1 MILCW
6 ALLFAVTGG
15 SPDQGAD
22 MNDPY
27 QILEKHFEATGGLK
41 KIQGIKTVYK
51 EAKLVIAGT
60 DLKGTVKQWER
71 LPRMWRQEVDL
82 GVIRTY
88 AGDNGEIRW
97 SVDPN
102 GKIQIHRDKSTLED
116 RELKRLMSLLEYRD
130 PQSQHF
136 KLTFDGV
143 SKVMDEDCYAV
154 TIANTVSG
162 TTQINYYS
170 TATFYLIKMVVKRPN
185 SQETTFFF
193 DFRTI
198 EGEGLILP
206 FKEVT
211 ETAPA
216 GEKQIMEYS
225 TYDNNKPLEGISFDP
240 PAQDVKDYRFTSGSS
255 APDIPFQLIENH
267 VYLPITINNK
277 EQLWVLDCGA
287 AVTVV
292 DSGYA
297 AGLGFSFEGPIKGQ
311 GASGTVD
318 LYYVTLPAYAMNGI
332 EFNAQKV
339 LSMNIRDIFKPI
351 LGLEIAGIL
360 GYDFLSRFVTRIDY
374 AREKISLYDPGV
386 FDYAGSG
393 KVIDSPLQDRMF
405 SLPMTV
411 DSIYTGQW
419 RLDIGSA
426 SIDFQYPFARDHGL
440 LNRTGID
447 LVAIGAGGS
456 QTIRVSK
463 FSTVEIG
470 GYTFLNPLIGIPQ
483 EEGVGAFSHSTVIGN
498 VGNIL
503 LRNFALYLDYA
514 QQRLILEPGEDLG
527 KTFPEDKSGL
537 HIQYD
542 PDDQIMVAYITPGT
556 PAADAGFQKGDI
568 ITKITGKGVAEYG
581 TILDLRKL
589 FKEKAGLHYQFVI
602 LRGSE
607 TRELELTL
615 RDLF

>member
-1 MILCW
+1 MSLCW
-6 ALLFAVTGG
+6 ALLFAFTAG

-22 MNDPY
+22 MSDPY
-27 QILEKHFEATGGLK
+27 QILNRHFEATGGLK

-51 EAKLVIAGT
+51 EANLVIAGT
-60 DLKGTVKQWER
+60 DLKGTVRQWER

-82 GVIRTY
+82 GVISTR

-102 GKIQIHRDKSTLED
+102 GKIQIHRDNSTLQD
-116 RELKRLMSLLEYRD
+116 RELKRLMSILEYRD
-130 PQSQHF
+130 PRSQNF
-136 KLTFDGV
+136 KLSFDGI
-143 SKVMDEDCYAV
+143 SKVIDEECYAV
-154 TIANTVSG
+154 TIANTISSA
-162 TTQINYYS
+162 TQTNFYS
-170 TATFYLIKMVVKRPN
+170 TATFYLIKMVIKKPN
-185 SQETTFFF
+185 SVETTFFS
-193 DFRTI
+193 DFRTVD
-198 EGEGLILP
+198 GLILP
-206 FKEVT
+206 FKDVT

-216 GEKQIMEYS
+216 GEKQIMEYL
-225 TYDNNKPLEGISFDP
+225 TYENNKPLEGVSFDP
-240 PAQDVKDYRFTSGSS
+240 PVQDVKDYRFTNGSS

-267 VYLPITINNK
+267 IYLPITINNK

-292 DSGYA
+292 DSSYA

-332 EFNAQKV
+332 EFDAQKV

-386 FDYAGSG
+386 FDYTGTG

-411 DSIYTGQW
+411 DSVYAGQW

-440 LNRTGID
+440 LDRTGID

-470 GYTFLNPLIGIPQ
+470 GYAFLNPLIGIPQ
-483 EEGVGAFSHSTVIGN
+483 EEGAGAFSHSTVIGN
-498 VGNIL
+498 IGNIL
-503 LRNFALYLDYA
+503 LRNFVLYLDYA

-537 HIQYD
+537 HLQYNT
-542 PDDQIMVAYITPGT
+542 DDQIMIAYITTGT
-556 PAADAGFQKGDI
+556 PAADAGFQKDDI
-568 ITKITGKGVAEYG
+568 IIKINGRAVAEYG

-589 FKEKAGLHYQFVI
+589 FKEKAGLHYQFAI
-602 LRGSE
+602 LRGDKIL
-607 TRELELTL
+607 ELGLTL

>member
-1 MILCW
+1 MSLCW
-6 ALLFAVTGG
+6 ALLFVITAG
-15 SPDQGAD
+15 SHDQGAD

-27 QILEKHFEATGGLK
+27 KIMEKHFEATGGLN
-41 KIQGIKTVYK
+41 KILGIKTVYK
-51 EAKLVIAGT
+51 EAALTIAGT

-71 LPRMWRQEVDL
+71 VPRMWRQDVDL
-82 GVIRTY
+82 GVIRTC

-102 GKIQIHRDKSTLED
+102 GKIQIHRDKATLQD
-116 RELKRLMSLLEYRD
+116 RELKRLMGLLEYRD

-136 KLTFDGV
+136 KLAFEGV
-143 SKVMDEDCYAV
+143 SKVNDEDCYAV
-154 TIANTVSG
+154 AIVNTVSS

-170 TATFYLIKMVVKRPN
+170 TATFCLIKMVLKKPN
-185 SQETTFFF
+185 SEETTFFS

-198 EGEGLILP
+198 DGLILP

-225 TYDNNKPLEGISFDP
+225 TYENNIPLEGISFDP
-240 PAQDVKDYRFTSGSS
+240 PVQDVKDYRFASGSS

-267 VYLPITINNK
+267 IYLPITINNK

-311 GASGTVD
+311 GAAGPVN
-318 LYYVTLPAYAMNGI
+318 LFYVTLPAYEMNGI
-332 EFNAQKV
+332 EFGAQKV

-374 AREKISLYDPGV
+374 AREKISLYDPEF
-386 FDYAGSG
+386 FDYTGTG
-393 KVIDSPLQDRMF
+393 EIIDSPLQDRMF

-411 DSIYTGQW
+411 DSVYAGQW

-440 LNRTGID
+440 LDRTGID

-463 FSTVEIG
+463 FSTVEIAG
-470 GYTFLNPLIGIPQ
+470 CTFLNPLIGIPQ
-483 EEGVGAFSHSTVIGN
+483 DEGAGAFSHSTVIGN
-498 VGNIL
+498 VGNVL
-503 LRNFALYLDYA
+503 LRNFVLYLDYA
-514 QQRLILEPGEDLG
+514 QQRLILEPGDDFG
-527 KTFPEDKSGL
+527 KSFPEDKSGL
-537 HIQYD
+537 HLQYSK
-542 PDDQIMVAYITPGT
+542 DDRIMIAYITPGT

-568 ITKITGKGVAEYG
+568 VTKINGKSAADYG
-581 TILDLRKL
+581 MILDLRKL
-589 FKEKAGLHYQFVI
+589 FKEKAGLRYKFTI
-602 LRGSE
+602 LRGDE
-607 TRELELTL
+607 TLELELTL